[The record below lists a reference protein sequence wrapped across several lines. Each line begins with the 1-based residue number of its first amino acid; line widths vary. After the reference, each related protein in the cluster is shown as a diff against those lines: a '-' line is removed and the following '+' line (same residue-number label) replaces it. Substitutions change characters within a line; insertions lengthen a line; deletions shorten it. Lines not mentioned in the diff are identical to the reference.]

1 MQRYNKEFRDD
12 VLGFLLR
19 YPLQIGTKG
28 EWGTDMFLLR
38 LDEHKVAEF
47 DIRAGSS
54 GVELVRHLKQ
64 GTEPQ
69 SGAEA
74 PLRGYWVDYAPGAV
88 AVTSIA
94 ERRAD
99 FVFTS
104 MLTGCYIAVGAQQVA
119 HVAADLKN
127 GNGLFAKRA
136 ASVVKLD
143 SSIEV
148 GFDSRLSLDWD
159 AENNQYKQDYLEYT
173 FVGAFVGGGLEV
185 VRPVPYALRIRKCE
199 ALQYPLRQAC
209 SGHAIGRHA
218 LRLKHL
224 AHPVAA
230 NPFAMRS

>member
-54 GVELVRHLKQ
+54 GVELVRHQKQ

-173 FVGAFVGGGLEV
+173 FVGAFVGGVWRWYVQCHTRFGFGNVKLCNIHSD
-185 VRPVPYALRIRKCE
+185 RPAP
-199 ALQYPLRQAC
+199 
-209 SGHAIGRHA
+209 
-218 LRLKHL
+218 
-224 AHPVAA
+224 
-230 NPFAMRS
+230 AMQLVDMHFG

>member
-1 MQRYNKEFRDD
+1 MLGYNKKFRKD
-12 VLGFLLR
+12 VLGFLLQH
-19 YPLQIGTKG
+19 PLQIGTKG
-28 EWGTDMFLLR
+28 EHGTSMFVLKP
-38 LDEHKVAEF
+38 DEHNVAEF

-54 GVELVRHLKQ
+54 GVELVPYRKQ
-64 GTEPQ
+64 GTESH

-136 ASVVKLD
+136 ASVVKLG

-148 GFDSRLSLDWD
+148 GFDSMLSLDWN
-159 AENNQYKQDYLEYT
+159 AENNQYQQDYLEYT
-173 FVGAFVGGGLEV
+173 FVGAFVEDVWTWYVQCHTRFGFGNVKLCNIHSD
-185 VRPVPYALRIRKCE
+185 RPAP
-199 ALQYPLRQAC
+199 
-209 SGHAIGRHA
+209 
-218 LRLKHL
+218 
-224 AHPVAA
+224 
-230 NPFAMRS
+230 AMQLVDMHFG